1 MSPSSKSISPWNG
14 RIKLIIC
21 ITLPLLLLLVPTSS
35 LPIFNG
41 LSLMEH
47 RLLAIFLMA
56 VMMWVLEPIPVFATS
71 VLVIMLELLLVS
83 DRGLKFLI
91 TPEAENFGNVL
102 SYKSI
107 MHSFAEPII
116 LLFLGGFFLAAAATK
131 YRLDLNLA
139 RVLLAPFGEK
149 PANVMLG
156 LMAVTAIFSMFM
168 SNTATTAMMLALL
181 VPILKTMPDGD
192 KGRIA
197 FALAIPFAANIGG
210 IGTPIGTPPNAVA
223 QKYLT
228 GENAIAFVDWMIF
241 SVPYVVVMLF
251 FSWVLLCRFFPTS
264 TPSIKVDI
272 NSRWQKSPQAYT
284 VYVVF
289 GLTIFLWI
297 FASLLG
303 LGLTSHII
311 AMVPV
316 SIFCA
321 TRIITPKD
329 LKQMDWDV
337 LWLVAGGLA
346 LGSGLKA
353 TGLSK
358 SLVEV
363 IPFDTMSGI
372 MIIGVGAFVAIAM
385 STFMSNTATAALIL
399 PIMAALGTGLPELT
413 EMGGTQL
420 IVIACTFACSLAM
433 AMPISTPP
441 NALAY
446 ATGFLST
453 KDMGKAGVLVGGV
466 GLLVS
471 FGMIFIMSSLGYFN

>member
-1 MSPSSKSISPWNG
+1 MAISSGSPSVWKG
-14 RIKLIIC
+14 RAQLFIC
-21 ITLPLLLLLVPTSS
+21 ILLPILLLQIPTASLPL
-35 LPIFNG
+35 FNDI
-41 LSLMEH
+41 SVMEH
-47 RLLAIFLMA
+47 RLLAIFMMA

-83 DRGLKFLI
+83 DKGLAFLM
-91 TPEAENFGNVL
+91 TPEVENFGKVL

-107 MHSFAEPII
+107 MHSFSEPII

-139 RVLLAPFGEK
+139 RVLLRPFGEK

-156 LMAVTAIFSMFM
+156 LMGVTAIFSMFM

-181 VPILKTMPDGD
+181 VPILKTMPLDD
-192 KGRIA
+192 KGRIT

-228 GENAIAFVDWMIF
+228 GENAIAFADWMVF
-241 SVPYVVVMLF
+241 SVPYVVVMLLLT
-251 FSWVLLCRFFPTS
+251 WIMLCRFFPIS
-264 TPSIKVDI
+264 IPAIKVDI
-272 NSRWQKSPQAYT
+272 NSRWQKGPQAFT
-284 VYVVF
+284 VYTVF

-297 FASLLG
+297 FAGLLG

-311 AMVPV
+311 AMLPV
-316 SIFCA
+316 TVFCA

-363 IPFDTMSGI
+363 IPFDSMSGV
-372 MIIGVGAFVAIAM
+372 MIIAVGASVAMAM

-399 PIMAALGTGLPELT
+399 PIMAALGTGLPELAA
-413 EMGGTQL
+413 MGGTQM
-420 IVIACTFACSLAM
+420 IVIACTFACSMAM

-453 KDMGKAGVLVGGV
+453 KDMGKAGIFVGIV
-466 GLLVS
+466 GLCLS
-471 FGMIFIMSSLGYFN
+471 FVMLFIMSQIGYFG